1 MASAFTHAIAGLA
14 IGAAFRGA
22 QTPARFWALGATF
35 AALPD
40 LDGIGFW
47 LGVPYESTFGHRGF
61 SHSLI
66 FAAILAGVG
75 LLAFRDRVFA
85 PDRGRIWMYLFL
97 ATASHGVL
105 DAMTTGG
112 GGVAFFAPVINERYF
127 FPWRPILVSPM
138 SIRRFFSARGIAIL
152 RTEFVYV
159 WIPAAIF
166 AAAAYLA
173 RRRSIASER
182 SAAHDRADVRRPDE
196 A

>member
-14 IGAAFRGA
+14 IGTAFQGS
-22 QTPARFWALGATF
+22 QTPTRYWVVGATL

-61 SHSLI
+61 SHSII
-66 FAAILAGVG
+66 FAAMAAALG
-75 LLAFRDRVFA
+75 LLAFRDRAFEA
-85 PDRGRIWMYLFL
+85 RRTRIWVYLFL

-112 GGVAFFAPVINERYF
+112 GGVAFFAPVVNERYF

-138 SIRRFFSARGIAIL
+138 SIRRFFSERGVRIL
-152 RTEFVYV
+152 ASELVFV
-159 WIPAAIF
+159 WIPAALV
-166 AAAAYLA
+166 ALTAHVL
-173 RRRSIASER
+173 RRQSLSRTGSQR
-182 SAAHDRADVRRPDE
+182 DPTDVRQPDG